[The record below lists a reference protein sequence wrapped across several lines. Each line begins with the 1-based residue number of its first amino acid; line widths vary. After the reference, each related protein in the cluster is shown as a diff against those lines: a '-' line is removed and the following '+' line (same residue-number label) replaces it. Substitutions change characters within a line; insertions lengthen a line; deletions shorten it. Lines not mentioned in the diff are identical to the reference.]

1 MFTLLALTLLNRSRT
16 HLNFDA
22 SVFLST
28 VIARVNADARCEWAL
43 TLPFCHCNVSFGVFS
58 GCLTSREETWR
69 TVTRPTQADSLP
81 VWRWK
86 SVLVF
91 GRARSRLAVQTCS
104 QLSGKL
110 FSFQG
115 QISHFLYTFI
125 KTFIIFMLFTRTVAP
140 AIIFHIVTKKIN

>member
-1 MFTLLALTLLNRSRT
+1 MLVFSFQPSLQELTLTLGVNGPLLYRS
-16 HLNFDA
+16 
-22 SVFLST
+22 
-28 VIARVNADARCEWAL
+28 VIV
-43 TLPFCHCNVSFGVFS
+43 TFSFGVFS

-115 QISHFLYTFI
+115 QISHFLYRFI
-125 KTFIIFMLFTRTVAP
+125 KTFFIFMLFTRTVAP